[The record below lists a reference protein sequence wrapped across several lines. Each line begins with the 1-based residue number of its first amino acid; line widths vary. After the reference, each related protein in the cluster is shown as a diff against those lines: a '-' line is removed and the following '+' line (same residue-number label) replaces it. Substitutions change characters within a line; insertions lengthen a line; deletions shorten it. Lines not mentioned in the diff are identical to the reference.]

1 MIFYTEKI
9 ESIAVALNNFDIDDF
24 KKNHRN
30 NISFLCKDKKYYRA
44 LLSAKKYLRRYKKVD
59 KYLGKVYR
67 SIADIYG
74 ESGDIELAI
83 VNYDQSIYL
92 LKNIKIK
99 KN

>member
-1 MIFYTEKI
+1 
-9 ESIAVALNNFDIDDF
+9 
-24 KKNHRN
+24 
-30 NISFLCKDKKYYRA
+30 
-44 LLSAKKYLRRYKKVD
+44 
-59 KYLGKVYR
+59 VYR